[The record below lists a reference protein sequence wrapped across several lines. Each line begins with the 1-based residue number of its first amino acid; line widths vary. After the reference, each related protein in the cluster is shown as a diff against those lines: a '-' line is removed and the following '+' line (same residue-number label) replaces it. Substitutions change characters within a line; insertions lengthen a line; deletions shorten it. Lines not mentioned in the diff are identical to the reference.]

1 MKTVIISDFKAR
13 CTAIIDE
20 VNRSKDSVVIT
31 RRGKPVAVL
40 EPYGRE
46 EAKRRLGNIG
56 RMKLNG
62 DIVHADFP
70 DDWEVNR

>member
-1 MKTVIISDFKAR
+1 MKTIIISDFKAR

-40 EPYGRE
+40 EPYGKE
-46 EAKRRLGNIG
+46 KAERRLGNLG
-56 RMKLNG
+56 RMKLHG
-62 DIVHADFP
+62 DIVHTDFP
-70 DDWEVNR
+70 EEWEVNR